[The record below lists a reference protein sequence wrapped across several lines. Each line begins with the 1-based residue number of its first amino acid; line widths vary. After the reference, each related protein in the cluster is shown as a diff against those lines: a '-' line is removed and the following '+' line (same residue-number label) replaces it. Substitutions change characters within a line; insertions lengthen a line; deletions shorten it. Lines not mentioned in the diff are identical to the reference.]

1 MNILKAIDLDSEIKR
16 LLTWFVVYV
25 NIDNKL
31 NLTDINVYAENFIIP
46 LLNSVLDCSLENL
59 NTYDDENY
67 PGIDLGDR
75 SKRIAV
81 QVTSSTVRR
90 KIDKTIEKFESR
102 KEYLNFDTLYVAAL
116 SHDRPDY
123 RDFKTNEKYTFEP
136 KNILSINELMFM
148 VKERPDSV
156 KQKIMNS
163 LKRQMNIPQDEEFK
177 LTIEDF
183 LVNKFFEQIMKL
195 AKEEVLCNNADCEE
209 SVPNHGDLD
218 VKRMR
223 FEKYWSYI
231 ENCYRD
237 VIQLRQEKLFHN
249 AFERLDSSERIQLQK
264 FLCRESEKALLKTD
278 NPVEALDIVKKDI
291 ISRASIS
298 LLSETQVENYLYYQ
312 LYICKLLPNPIEEV
326 SHD

>member
-1 MNILKAIDLDSEIKR
+1 MNILRAVDLDSEIKR

-46 LLNSVLDCSLENL
+46 LLNSVLDCNLENL

-81 QVTSSTVRR
+81 QVTSSTVRQ

-102 KEYLNFDTLYVAAL
+102 EEYMNFDTLYVAAL
-116 SHDRPDY
+116 SHEKPNY
-123 RDFKTNEKYTFEP
+123 RDFKTNGKYAFKQ
-136 KNILSINELMFM
+136 KNILSINELMSM
-148 VKERPDSV
+148 MKDRSDSV
-156 KQKIMNS
+156 KQEIMDS
-163 LKRQMNIPQDEEFK
+163 LKKKMNIPQDEESK

-183 LVNKFFEQIMKL
+183 LVNKFFEQIVKL
-195 AKEEVLCNNADCEE
+195 AKEEVLCDSADFEE
-209 SVPNHGDLD
+209 SALNHGDLD
-218 VKRMR
+218 VKRTR
-223 FEKYWSYI
+223 FDRYWSYV
-231 ENCYRD
+231 ETCYRD
-237 VIQLRQEKLFHN
+237 VIQLRQERLFHK

-264 FLCRESEKALLKTD
+264 FLGRESEKALLKTD

-291 ISRASIS
+291 VSRASIS

-312 LYICKLLPNPIEEV
+312 LYICKLLPNPVGII
-326 SHD
+326 HD